1 MKWMLQAL
9 LPLLSL
15 TAQAG
20 ELRMLT
26 DNHPPLHFQQGP
38 HMTGFAVEVVQALAQ
53 RTGDPV
59 QVQQRPMLRALRDAS
74 EDADTAVF
82 TILRTQERESR
93 YQWVGPLMRTETAL
107 YTRSGDTPPISDLS
121 QAQGQIAVPRKWLV
135 YSYLKQQG
143 LDNLWGVDSPEIMMR
158 LLQIGRVQYVVAD
171 TMSVSTFASNV
182 GLPFEQLRYQ
192 MPLMHQD
199 AYIAFSPKVDAA
211 RVARWQRALDAMKDD
226 GSLQAFMQRWHID
239 RTPPQVGE
247 FKP

>member
-15 TAQAG
+15 TAHAG

-26 DNHPPLHFQQGP
+26 DNHPPLHFQQGER
-38 HMTGFAVEVVQALAQ
+38 MTGFGVDVVEALAQ
-53 RTGDPV
+53 RSGDTV
-59 QVQQRPMLRALRDAS
+59 QVQLRPMLRALRDAAS
-74 EDADTAVF
+74 DDDTAVF
-82 TILRTQERESR
+82 TILRTAERESR

-107 YTRSGDTPPISDLS
+107 YTRNGDSPPVTDLH
-121 QAQGQIAVPRKWLV
+121 QTRGQIAVPRKWLV

-158 LLQIGRVQYVVAD
+158 LLQVGRVQYVVAD
-171 TMSVSTFASNV
+171 TMSVSTFAAEE
-182 GLPFEQLRYQ
+182 GLAFDQLRYQ

-211 RVARWQRALDAMKDD
+211 QVARWQRALDGMKRD
-226 GSLQAFMQRWHID
+226 GSLRQLMQRWHID
-239 RTPPQVGE
+239 RTASQVD
-247 FKP
+247 

>member
-1 MKWMLQAL
+1 MNWIPGIM
-9 LPLLSL
+9 LSL
-15 TAQAG
+15 LCLTAHAG

-26 DNHPPLHFQQGP
+26 DNHPPLHYQQGEQ
-38 HMTGFAVEVVQALAQ
+38 MMGFGVDVVKALAQ
-53 RTGDPV
+53 RSGDTV
-59 QVQQRPMLRALRDAS
+59 QIQLRPMLRALRDAAR
-74 EDADTAVF
+74 DDDTAAF
-82 TILRTQERESR
+82 TILRTAERETR

-107 YTRSGDTPPISDLS
+107 YAGHGESPPVTDLS
-121 QAQGQIAVPRKWLV
+121 QVQGQIAVPRKWLV

-171 TMSVSTFASNV
+171 TMSVSTFANNA
-182 GLPFEQLRYQ
+182 GLPLEQLRYQ

-211 RVARWQRALDAMKDD
+211 KVARWQRALDAMKDD

-239 RTPPQVGE
+239 HPP
-247 FKP
+247 P

>member
-26 DNHPPLHFQQGP
+26 DNHPPLHFQQGQR
-38 HMTGFAVEVVQALAQ
+38 MTGFAVDVVQALAQ

-82 TILRTQERESR
+82 TILRTQERESH

-107 YTRSGDTPPISDLS
+107 YTRNGDSTPVTDLH
-121 QAQGQIAVPRKWLV
+121 QTRGQIAVPRKWLV

-158 LLQIGRVQYVVAD
+158 LLQVGRVQYVVAD
-171 TMSVSTFASNV
+171 TMSVGTFAAEE
-182 GLPFEQLRYQ
+182 GLALDQLRYQ

-199 AYIAFSPKVDAA
+199 AYIAFSPKVDA
-211 RVARWQRALDAMKDD
+211 RQVARWQRALDGMKHD
-226 GSLQAFMQRWHID
+226 GSLQQLKQRWHID
-239 RTPPQVGE
+239 LATPQVD
-247 FKP
+247 